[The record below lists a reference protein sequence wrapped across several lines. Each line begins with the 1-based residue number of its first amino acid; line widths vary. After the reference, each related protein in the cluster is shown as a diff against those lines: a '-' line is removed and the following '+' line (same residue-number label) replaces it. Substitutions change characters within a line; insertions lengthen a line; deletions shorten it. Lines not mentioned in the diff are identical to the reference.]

1 MDSND
6 QAIGETAVTIPTP
19 ALNPGLQ
26 GDVIQSSLK
35 SAVDAAGDIPVLVP
49 EPVPVPPHLEAA
61 AALVTPES
69 IVAASQDTGAP
80 ADARDAAIA
89 ALERRVAKLEERH
102 FDFCDKVNTAF
113 GGKL

>member
-1 MDSND
+1 MESND
-6 QAIGETAVTIPTP
+6 QVIGEMAVTIPTP
-19 ALNPGLQ
+19 TSNPAFS
-26 GDVIQSSLK
+26 GDVIQTSLK
-35 SAVDAAGDIPVLVP
+35 SAVDGAGAIPVLVP
-49 EPVPVPPHLEAA
+49 EPVPVPAHLEAA

-102 FDFCDKVNTAF
+102 FDFFEKVNSAF